1 MLLNLIFRCT
11 VPAIYQIPF
20 IIALELVGPHYRSF
34 VTVMTCT
41 FYSFGL
47 MLLAVV
53 TYFIRDWVNLCW
65 YTSLP
70 FLLYYLYI
78 FILPESPRWLLT
90 KGKLQSALEILENM
104 ARHNQ
109 KEIPEWF
116 RSNLQNKLLEI
127 NRKSFQDTDTFGAL
141 DLFR

>member
-1 MLLNLIFRCT
+1 
-11 VPAIYQIPF
+11 
-20 IIALELVGPHYRSF
+20 
-34 VTVMTCT
+34 MTCT

-104 ARHNQ
+104 ALHNQ

-116 RSNLQNKLLEI
+116 RTNLQHKLLEI
-127 NRKSFQDTDTFGAL
+127 NRKSFQETETFGAL

>member
-1 MLLNLIFRCT
+1 MYTKVFKCRKLVLKFNHTFR
-11 VPAIYQIPF
+11 
-20 IIALELVGPHYRSF
+20 L
-34 VTVMTCT
+34 TCT

-53 TYFIRDWVNLCW
+53 TFFIRNWVHLCW

-90 KGKLQSALEILENM
+90 KGRLQSALEILEDM
-104 ARHNQ
+104 AKKNK

-116 RSNLQNKLLEI
+116 RANLQHKLMEI
-127 NRKSFQDTDTFGAL
+127 NRKSFQETETFGAL